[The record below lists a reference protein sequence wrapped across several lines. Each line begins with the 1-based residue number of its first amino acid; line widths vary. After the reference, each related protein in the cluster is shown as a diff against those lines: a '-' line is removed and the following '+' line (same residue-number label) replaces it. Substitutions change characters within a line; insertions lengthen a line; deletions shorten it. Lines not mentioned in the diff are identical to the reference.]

1 MTTGVLSDSTVT
13 STTGTTNTLA
23 AWLADMTV
31 SGSSKTLT
39 GTWTAS
45 AFIPTSSVAPSNG
58 MYLPAANTIG
68 WSISSTAEM
77 LLNST
82 ALTPAVSDGLTLGT
96 STLMWS
102 DAFFASGAVLNFN
115 NGDVT
120 VTHSANLLTVANG
133 GLTLYSS
140 RTQGEFI
147 LEGDTTNAAPAVR
160 ARGKRG
166 DANTSVDF
174 AGQFVAEGIR
184 TDAMPASG
192 KVFGGLIFG
201 GNTDLTPTMGY
212 TASITGVAD
221 AAWVDASNA
230 ATAIVFRTG
239 TSAQAR
245 AANISYGTDRGRIT
259 SGGRW
264 LLGSSTDDGSTTVQ
278 VNGNAKST
286 GYFLRSVGNALTAT
300 GTTRADALQL
310 AKEVNHLTTVAS
322 GTGVILPVGVI
333 GMRIRIYQS
342 GANPVKVYASAS
354 ETIDGTAGSTG
365 VTLTNAL
372 RCEYEFVAAN
382 TWISAPLGVV
392 SA

>member
-82 ALTPAVSDGLTLGT
+82 ALTPAVSDGLALGT

>member
-23 AWLADMTV
+23 AWLAGMTV

-147 LEGDTTNAAPAVR
+147 VEGDTTNAAPAVR

-239 TSAQAR
+239 VTAQAR